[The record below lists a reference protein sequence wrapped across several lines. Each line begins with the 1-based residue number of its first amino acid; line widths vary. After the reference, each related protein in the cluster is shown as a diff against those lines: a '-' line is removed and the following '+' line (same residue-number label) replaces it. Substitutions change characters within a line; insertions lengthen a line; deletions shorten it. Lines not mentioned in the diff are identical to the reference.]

1 MTPITPMGEGRQLIL
16 GIESSCDETA
26 AAVVA
31 NGREV
36 LSNVVF
42 SQADE
47 HAKFGGVVPE
57 VAGRIHLDYI
67 QPAIERALG
76 DAEVALSDLTAIAV
90 TAKPGLIGSL
100 LVGLSAAKALSW
112 TQNLPLVAVD
122 HIEAHV
128 YAAAMEAQADV
139 RFPAI
144 ALVVS
149 GGHTALYSVDSKFE
163 MERIATTLDDAAGEA
178 FDKVAWILGLAYPG
192 GPSVSKLAES
202 GDASAIRFPRYSPK
216 TPPGGSGG
224 VRPVGFSFSGLKT
237 SVLYHV
243 RGGDALQPTPPAEA
257 IADRADI
264 AASFQEAVADSL
276 VTQTLR
282 AAQQAGI
289 DQVLV
294 AGGVACN
301 QRLRA
306 LMHEKAQEKGIRAF
320 FPSPAYCTD
329 NAVMIAGL
337 GWQRFQAGQLADLH
351 LDAAP
356 R

>member
-1 MTPITPMGEGRQLIL
+1 M
-16 GIESSCDETA
+16 
-26 AAVVA
+26 
-31 NGREV
+31 
-36 LSNVVF
+36 
-42 SQADE
+42 
-47 HAKFGGVVPE
+47 
-57 VAGRIHLDYI
+57 
-67 QPAIERALG
+67 
-76 DAEVALSDLTAIAV
+76 AV

-100 LVGLSAAKALSW
+100 LVGLSAAKAIAW
-112 TQNLPLVAVD
+112 TQDLPLVAVD

-128 YAAAMEAQADV
+128 YAATMEAEAKV

-144 ALVVS
+144 ALMVS
-149 GGHTALYSVDSKFE
+149 GGHTALYSVSSTFE

-202 GDASAIRFPRYSPK
+202 GHRAAIRFPRYSPK

-224 VRPVGFSFSGLKT
+224 IRPIGFSFSGLKT

-243 RGGDALQPTPPAEA
+243 RGGDALQPTPPPEA

-264 AASFQEAVADSL
+264 AASFQEAVVDSL

-282 AAQQAGI
+282 AADQAGV

-301 QRLRA
+301 QRLREV
-306 LMHEKAQEKGIRAF
+306 MHDRAGKGGIRAF

-337 GWQRFQAGQLADLH
+337 GWPRFQSGHVAGLH
-351 LDAAP
+351 LDASP